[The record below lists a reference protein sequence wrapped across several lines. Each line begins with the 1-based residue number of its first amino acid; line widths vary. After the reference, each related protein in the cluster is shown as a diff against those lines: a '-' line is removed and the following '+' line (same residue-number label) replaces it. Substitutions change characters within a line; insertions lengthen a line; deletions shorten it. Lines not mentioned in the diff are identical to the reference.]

1 MEKNIT
7 FSYNSKMAKY
17 KELIERVFHHVLKA
31 KIGAEEYSAEEV
43 RGKINLIV
51 EINQQLD

>member
-1 MEKNIT
+1 
-7 FSYNSKMAKY
+7 MAKY
-17 KELIERVFHHVLKA
+17 KELIERVFHHILKA